1 MSSFFIITEIAV
13 FLISIVYFFLI
24 LWFYRGWRKLS
35 TPKPHAEF
43 NAVTVSLL
51 IAVRNEAGN
60 IEKLIRDLLR
70 QDFDPERLEVII
82 INDHSD
88 DNTEGIVFEEAKT
101 QKRLK
106 LFTLPDSLSGKKA
119 AVDYGIRK
127 ASGEMILQTDGD
139 CRVPESWIS
148 SMVKSYLG
156 SYQTFVSGAVRMA
169 GPKTFFAWLQELEF
183 FSLMASGAGA
193 IGTGHPVM
201 CNGANLAFSRE
212 KYLKM
217 NDALRMNF
225 ASGDDVFLMFA
236 FHKHYPGK
244 MVFNKTKEGTV
255 RTKTA
260 GTIESFFL
268 QRKRW
273 VSKSKGYRDPYIIGT
288 ALIVL
293 LMNMGLLIL
302 LLEALFLNVYY
313 LKPLIIAFLVKSIA
327 DLILL
332 NAATAF
338 YRRRSLLFL
347 FPLTQVLYIFYVTV
361 TAITGI
367 WGTFTWK
374 GRNYMV

>member
-1 MSSFFIITEIAV
+1 MPSFFLITETAV
-13 FLISIVYFFLI
+13 FLISTVYFFLI

-35 TPKPHAEF
+35 FPKHQAGL
-43 NAVTVSLL
+43 NSVTVSVV
-51 IAVRNEAGN
+51 IAVRNEEGN
-60 IEKLIRDLLR
+60 IEKLIRDLFR
-70 QDFDPERLEVII
+70 QDFDPDKFEVLI

-88 DNTEGIVFEEAKT
+88 DATEKLVLEIAVTE
-101 QKRLK
+101 KRLK
-106 LFTLPDSLSGKKA
+106 LYSLPDNLSGKKA
-119 AVDYGIRK
+119 AVDFGIRK

-139 CRVPESWIS
+139 CSVPESWIS

-156 SYQTFVSGAVRMA
+156 SSQTFVSGAVRMA
-169 GPKTFFAWLQELEF
+169 GPKTFFVWLQELEF

-193 IGTGHPVM
+193 IGTGHPIM

-225 ASGDDVFLMFA
+225 ASGDDLFLMFA
-236 FHKHYPGK
+236 FNKYFPGK

-260 GTIESFFL
+260 GTFKSFFL

-293 LMNMGLLIL
+293 LINMGLLIL
-302 LLEALFLNVYY
+302 LLEALLMNVYY
-313 LKPLIIAFLVKSIA
+313 LKAFIIAFLVKSIA

-332 NAATAF
+332 NGVTAF

-347 FPLTQVLYIFYVTV
+347 FPLAQVLYIFYVTV

-374 GRNYMV
+374 GRNYLV